1 MTATA
6 MSFGEFRGRWLDQI
20 FDDAKLMPADQ
31 CVMYAVARCLNR
43 KAKERAISVSNK
55 SLADSS
61 HRDLSSVKRALAN
74 TVRRGHL
81 EISTKGRSRKL
92 VLKLRD
98 GEAHNEPLEAHNE
111 PLEAHNEPLE
121 AQGDSFSSITTEE
134 SKPDSLFLTLSFDS
148 HSESKNSL
156 APAAP
161 STASTT
167 QAVYTTVAHELWA
180 EGKLILIELGVGERR
195 AGQMI
200 GRWRNEIKDDGRVY
214 DAIKRA
220 RAAAPLADPVAWIT
234 GALKV
239 TTPPPRTDDW
249 AEGVA
254 GAIRRARQRAEFAVV
269 QGGVR

>member
-61 HRDLSSVKRALAN
+61 HRDLSSVKRAIAN
-74 TVRRGHL
+74 AVRRGHL
-81 EISTKGRSRKL
+81 EISTKGRTRKL
-92 VLKLRD
+92 ILKLRD
-98 GEAHNEPLEAHNE
+98 GEAHNEPVEAHNE
-111 PLEAHNEPLE
+111 PLEAHNEALE
-121 AQGDSFSSITTEE
+121 AQSDSTSSITTEE
-134 SKPDSLFLTLSFDS
+134 SKRDSLLLPSLLDS

-161 STASTT
+161 SD
-167 QAVYTTVAHELWA
+167 AVHELWT
-180 EGKLILIELGVGERR
+180 EGVLILVSLGETDRKAR
-195 AGQMI
+195 SMI
-200 GRWRNEIKDDGRVY
+200 GRWLKDTKNDHARVY

-220 RAAAPLADPVAWIT
+220 RVERTLDPIPWIT
-234 GALKV
+234 AALKV
-239 TTPPPRTDDW
+239 ATLPSRPPRTDIW
-249 AEGVA
+249 AEGVV